1 MLCTDIFITLDIHCF
16 ELRVSEA
23 LMNLYVMF
31 VLPAYVVILTSLR
44 HRKRNIQYVAIT
56 SVHLP

>member
-1 MLCTDIFITLDIHCF
+1 MLCTDIFITLDMHCF
-16 ELRVSEA
+16 ELQVSEA

-44 HRKRNIQYVAIT
+44 HRERNIQDVAIT